1 MPTSVWLCPEHGKEE
16 WKMIDSV
23 KKMIRKFGLP
33 RIIIVL
39 FFLFLVVCA
48 GAFQMNLPQFFS
60 DVLRRWGM
68 YGVLALA
75 MVPAIQ
81 CGIGPNFGIT
91 MGIVGGLLGGLVVIQ
106 LDIAQNPA
114 LVAIHPLF
122 AAWVAILAA
131 IVIGVILAVGIGYL
145 YGQLLNRVKG
155 SEMTVTTY
163 VGFSVIAFM
172 NMVWMLLPFDNGE
185 LIWPNAGKGL
195 RNTISLASSYS
206 GVMNDTLAFSI
217 GDFFVPTGLLLFFF
231 LMCFLVWLF
240 MRSKTGIAMS
250 AAGTNPM
257 FAKAAGINVN
267 RMRLV
272 GTILSTVLA
281 AVGILVYA
289 QAFGFIQ
296 LYNGPMMM
304 GFTSVAAVLIGGA
317 TPRRASIAHVLI
329 GTFLFQGIMALGL
342 PVVNQFIPES
352 NLSEVM
358 RLIISNGII
367 LYALAQ
373 AKGGDSRE

>member
-1 MPTSVWLCPEHGKEE
+1 MDNPL
-16 WKMIDSV
+16 
-23 KKMIRKFGLP
+23 KKMINKFGLP
-33 RIIIVL
+33 RIIIAG
-39 FFLFLVVCA
+39 FFILLVI
-48 GAFQMNLPQFFS
+48 GASAFHMNMPQFFG
-60 DVLRRWGM
+60 DILRRWGM
-68 YGVLALA
+68 FGILALA
-75 MVPAIQ
+75 MVPAVQ
-81 CGIGPNFGIT
+81 CGIGLNFGIS
-91 MGIVGGLLGGLVVIQ
+91 MGIVGGLLGGIIVIQ
-106 LDIAQNPA
+106 LNIAQNPS

-122 AAWVAILAA
+122 AAWVAILVA
-131 IVIGVILAVGIGYL
+131 ILIGVVLATGIGYL
-145 YGQLLNRVKG
+145 YGLLLNRVKG

-185 LIWPNAGKGL
+185 LIWPNAGKGM
-195 RNTISLASSYS
+195 RNTISLASSFS
-206 GVMNDTLAFSI
+206 EVMNKTMAFGM
-217 GDFFVPTGLLLFFF
+217 GDFLFPTGLLLFFF

-240 MRSKTGIAMS
+240 MRSKTGMAMT
-250 AAGTNPM
+250 AAGANPM

-267 RMRLV
+267 KMRLI
-272 GTILSTVLA
+272 GTTISTVLA

-289 QAFGFIQ
+289 QGFGFMQ